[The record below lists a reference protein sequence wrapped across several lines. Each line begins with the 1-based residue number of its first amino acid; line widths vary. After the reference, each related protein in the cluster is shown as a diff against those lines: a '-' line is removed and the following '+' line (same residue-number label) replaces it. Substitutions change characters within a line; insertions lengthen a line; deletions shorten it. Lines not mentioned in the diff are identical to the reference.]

1 MKDMNASFRVCI
13 LLVAV
18 SLVAVSLVAVVF
30 AADKTAT
37 TLHGQWSKE
46 KAMQWYNERPW
57 PCGFNYVPANA
68 ISYTEMWMDYSF
80 DPKLID
86 AELKLAQDVGFNCL
100 RVVLPYVVWEHDP
113 DAFKVRFENFLKICD
128 NRGLQVMPTFF
139 DDCVFGTIKDPVYGK
154 QPEVVEGWYA
164 NGWTPS
170 PGHSMVRDRS
180 TWVKLEKYVTDVLN
194 AHKTDRRI
202 LCWDLYNEPTNSN
215 MGDISISLTEEV
227 FRWARRVDPVQPLTV
242 ATWNGYNKLDEV
254 IFRNS
259 DVITFHAYYPVD
271 KLTEKIRELKT
282 LGRPII
288 CTEWL
293 NRGHGSIV
301 ETCLPVF
308 FGQKVGCMHWG
319 LVNGKTQTDLGWG
332 HRPGQPEPKIW
343 QHDLY
348 RPNLKPYRIDEIK
361 LFEIYI
367 RAAKRK

>member
-1 MKDMNASFRVCI
+1 MAPSFRVCI

-18 SLVAVSLVAVVF
+18 SLASVVF
-30 AADKTAT
+30 AVDKTAVT
-37 TLHGQWSKE
+37 SHRQWSKE
-46 KAMQWYNERPW
+46 KAMRWYNKRPW
-57 PCGFNYVPANA
+57 PCGFNYIPANA

-86 AELKLAQDVGFNCL
+86 AELKLTQDVGFNCL

-113 DAFKVRFENFLKICD
+113 DAFKARFEKFLKICD
-128 NRGLQVMPTFF
+128 KRDLQVMPTFF

-154 QPEVVEGWYA
+154 QPEVIEGWYA

-180 TWVKLEKYVTDVLN
+180 QWVKLEKYVTDILN
-194 AHKTDRRI
+194 AHKTDARI

-215 MGDISISLTEEV
+215 MGDISVSLTEEV

-242 ATWNGYNKLDEV
+242 ATWNGYHKLDEV

-259 DVITFHAYYPVD
+259 DIITFHAYYPMNR
-271 KLTEKIRELKT
+271 LAEKIRELKP

-293 NRGHGSIV
+293 NRGLDSIV

-308 FGQKVGCMHWG
+308 FGENVGCMHWG

-332 HRPGQPEPKIW
+332 HRPGDPEPKVW

-348 RPNLKPYRIDEIK
+348 RPNLKPYRVDEIK